1 MTKNK
6 GITGI
11 ICVCVLLLMTG
22 CGAGE
27 ENGTTPEHVP
37 ESAFV
42 DDQEQGGSVQ
52 EPSQEPAEDSVR
64 DLSQEPAGETV
75 GESAQDSSQEPAED
89 SAQESSR
96 EPSRESPQTPE
107 QEPEVENEFYQKL
120 IYGVRKCIAGEE
132 VELPEEYD
140 FSVIIHMWPDS
151 DTLGYFIED
160 IDGNGTEELIFGE
173 NWGKDLSVVY
183 NIYTI
188 SAGELVRVTD
198 GCDRNQYYLCENGM
212 IANEGSSSAAE
223 SCYAYFTFDGSE
235 LHFVESVIYDG
246 YKDPENPWFYSTE
259 SAYDAEYAEPVSEER
274 ARETMGRYVYK
285 KLTFIP
291 FAPQD

>member
-1 MTKNK
+1 
-6 GITGI
+6 
-11 ICVCVLLLMTG
+11 
-22 CGAGE
+22 
-27 ENGTTPEHVP
+27 
-37 ESAFV
+37 
-42 DDQEQGGSVQ
+42 
-52 EPSQEPAEDSVR
+52 
-64 DLSQEPAGETV
+64 
-75 GESAQDSSQEPAED
+75 
-89 SAQESSR
+89 
-96 EPSRESPQTPE
+96 
-107 QEPEVENEFYQKL
+107 
-120 IYGVRKCIAGEE
+120 
-132 VELPEEYD
+132 
-140 FSVIIHMWPDS
+140 MWPDS

-160 IDGNGTEELIFGE
+160 IDGNGIEELVIGE
-173 NWGKDLSVVY
+173 KYSEDLTFIY

-198 GCDRNQYYLCENGM
+198 GWDRNQYYLCENGM